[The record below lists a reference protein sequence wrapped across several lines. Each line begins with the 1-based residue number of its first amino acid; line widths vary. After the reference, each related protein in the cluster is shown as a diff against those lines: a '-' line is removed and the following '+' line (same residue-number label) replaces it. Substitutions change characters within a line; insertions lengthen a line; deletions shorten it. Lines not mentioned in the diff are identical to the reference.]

1 MGSQLGEAAQGR
13 ALQHRGETDQ
23 AAAVFFQIVRFC
35 LRNIYLSVFAMW
47 KGVKGT

>member
-1 MGSQLGEAAQGR
+1 MRTQPGEAARGR

-23 AAAVFFQIVRFC
+23 ATAVFFQNVHFC
-35 LRNIYLSVFAMW
+35 LRNTYLSVFALW